1 MLVFN
6 SRSEHNILRMVRYGT
21 VIPTIVL
28 SILIT
33 YTLIQNKNIA
43 LENEIELIKSVYLQE
58 NKEIVKNEVQ
68 RTITMI
74 ENEIK
79 NQDKSLKSILKNKV
93 YEAHNIASS
102 IYKGEMNNILNKK
115 LTKKHTFEI
124 IKSALGGMIYNK
136 GRGYMFIDDIHG
148 NKLLQPL
155 HKDLEGKNLLE
166 YKDAKGYQLV
176 KKIVKT
182 IKNKGEAFDYYY
194 WFKLEGDKKFYKK
207 ISFYKYF
214 EPYNVAI
221 GTGEYLVD
229 YENELKTKILK
240 IIQNTRFG
248 KNSYIFVFDKKGNY
262 LSHLKKKKIGTN
274 GFKIKDAQGKY
285 FIKDFIEFAI
295 KNKEGYYSYFAT
307 SKPSKYLKTTNKI
320 SYLSY
325 FERWG
330 WIIGTGFYLDDLNK
344 KIKEK
349 ETTLIEDYQKIINN
363 ILILSLIITTILL
376 FISFYISK
384 IIAQRFTS
392 YQKSI
397 KKEIEK
403 TIQKDKL
410 LIQQSKMAMMGEMIA
425 NISHQWRQPLSAIST
440 AATGSKMQKEF
451 NLLEDKDFYKAM
463 NLINDSAQYLSETI
477 EDFRNFF
484 QPTKKKTSFY
494 FEDLFK
500 KVSKLLLPQ
509 LRDNNIHIIEN
520 IEPCKFTGHENEL
533 LQVVMNII
541 KNAKDALLEQDYNF
555 KKLVFI
561 NVSQKDEQIFIK
573 IRDNAGGIDKTIIN
587 KIFEPY
593 FTTKD
598 SSIGTGIGLYMS
610 KQIIEKMNGRIEV
623 KNCEFSYE
631 DIQYKGVEFIIVLN
645 KEKIDV

>member
-1 MLVFN
+1 MLIFN
-6 SRSEHNILRMVRYGT
+6 DENNILKVVRYGA
-21 VIPTIVL
+21 VILTLIL

-33 YTLIQNKNIA
+33 YILVESKNAA
-43 LENEIELIKSVYLQE
+43 LENEIKLIKSVYLQE
-58 NKEIVKNEVQ
+58 NKEIVKNEIQ
-68 RTITMI
+68 RTIEMI
-74 ENEIK
+74 EKEIK

-93 YEAHNIASS
+93 YEAHNIANS
-102 IYKGEMNNILNKK
+102 IYKEEMKNDTNNEE
-115 LTKKHTFEI
+115 LTKKHTFET
-124 IKSALGGMIYNK
+124 IKSALGGMIYNE
-136 GRGYMFIDDIHG
+136 GRGYIFMDDIHG

-155 HKDLEGKNLLE
+155 RKEFEGKNFLD

-194 WFKLEGDKKFYKK
+194 WFKSKENKKAYKK

-221 GTGEYLVD
+221 GTGEYLID
-229 YENELKTKILK
+229 YENKLKTKILE

-248 KNSYIFVFDKKGNY
+248 KNGYIFVFDKKGTY
-262 LSHLKKKKIGTN
+262 LSHLKNKKIGTN
-274 GFKIKDAQGKY
+274 GFKIKDSQGKY

-295 KNKEGYYSYFAT
+295 KNKKGYYSYYAT
-307 SKPSKYLKTTNKI
+307 SKPSKDLKTTDKI

-330 WIIGTGFYLDDLNK
+330 WIIGTGFYLDDLNE

-349 ETTLIEDYQKIINN
+349 ESTLIEDYQKIINN
-363 ILILSLIITTILL
+363 ILVLNLIITTILL
-376 FISFYISK
+376 FTSFYISK
-384 IIAQRFTS
+384 IIAEKFTS
-392 YQKSI
+392 YQQSI
-397 KKEIEK
+397 EKEIRN

-484 QPTKKKTSFY
+484 QPTKKETSFY

-509 LRDNNIHIIEN
+509 LRNHDIDIIKD
-520 IEPCKFTGHENEL
+520 IKPCIFTGYENEI
-533 LQVVMNII
+533 LQVMMNII
-541 KNAKDALLEQDYNF
+541 KNAKDALVEKEYNF

-561 NVSQKDEQIFIK
+561 NVSQSDEQIFIK
-573 IRDNAGGIDKTIIN
+573 IKDNAGGIDESIIH
-587 KIFEPY
+587 KIFEAY
-593 FTTKD
+593 FTTKE
-598 SSIGTGIGLYMS
+598 SSQGTGIGLYMS
-610 KQIIEKMNGRIEV
+610 KQIIEKMGGHIEV
-623 KNCEFSYE
+623 KNQEFTYE
-631 DIQYKGVEFIIVLN
+631 NIQYKGAEFTIILN
-645 KEKIDV
+645 KEDFYG